1 MDFAA
6 FVMPDEALQLQD
18 QLPAVIEA
26 AQLGDPEGAYQ
37 AAEITGQIVQI
48 LTPYAWGAA
57 VAVSLYLFV
66 TRTETGKRGRRA
78 GSSMLRKTGAF
89 GRVVSHPIF
98 KAGAIGAAAAFLW
111 KFWSFKKSADSW
123 ALAASDMAQ
132 LASQNQPAAVIEA

>member
-1 MDFAA
+1 MDYAA
-6 FVMPDEALQLQD
+6 FVLPDEVLQLQD
-18 QLPAVIEA
+18 QLPAVVEA

-66 TRTETGKRGRRA
+66 TRTSTGKRGRRTA
-78 GSSMLRKTGAF
+78 RGMLAKTGAF
-89 GRVVSHPIF
+89 GRVISHPIF
-98 KAGAIGAAAAFLW
+98 KAGAVGAAAVFLW
-111 KFWSFKKSADSW
+111 KFWSFKKDADSW

-132 LASQNQPAAVIEA
+132 LASQNQPGTVIEA